1 MADERQSTAL
11 PPAQPSYI
19 LRGHASQ
26 VHSVQFVRQNTRL
39 ITGDAD
45 GWVIYWK
52 LETKRALA
60 VWKAHDGAILGTA
73 EWAHD
78 KIITHGRDNNLRIWQ
93 IRTGEE
99 SALSTALPAEEVF
112 GDRPVPWLLH
122 TLPVNTLNFC
132 AFSMCYASQG
142 RARGNEGVSEEAR
155 RSDQEA
161 YSIMIAVPAR
171 DDKKAEV
178 YQFPEEKL
186 RYVVPRAQ
194 PKDTGMV
201 MAIKLVQSSPA
212 QRMLVITGY
221 EGGLTA
227 VHVLPQDDGSA
238 IGLAQLVYLSQP
250 HTQPILSL
258 DVSPDANAYFTSG
271 ADAIVAAH
279 RLPNLPSRL
288 ENDNAPRGE
297 RDGEEQVVSVQNRD
311 DNEHASLSAIVT
323 QDTASAPADDPPI
336 SIPDDNSDKR
346 LSFSKRPVTSSTLS
360 EHSDRKSGGLSS
372 LLSGHTASSV
382 TAEAAPQPVLSTPS
396 IQAPYRVNNTKHA
409 GQQSLTVRS
418 DGRVLATGGWDSRVR
433 IYSTKTLKELAVLKW
448 HKQGVYAVA
457 FAGILDAR
465 ITERHSEGGG
475 ISRAEGLVTRK
486 ETGLSKLQRER
497 EEKMQVKHWIAAG
510 AKDGK
515 LASYI
520 LAPMTTSKDR
530 KRPLTEAATSEYAPD
545 LSITAADD
553 VHLHAIGYNESPD
566 RGLINSYAR
575 FRSSPLDFIREVS
588 LQFSGTGWR
597 SFDNH
602 VGQPEFYSGFS
613 EDMKTRVLNN
623 PMLVSKVRELAEG
636 RVRVE
641 AEQGLLGVDAQ
652 NGSGVGEKD
661 RKAKR
666 KTQIEESLMQV
677 SETWTDGMICKM
689 ESKNFIRGAYY
700 LATQLLT
707 RAYHQGVHV
716 SSEEVLRL
724 RTVAAEA
731 ARKKHSIIFLP
742 CHRSHVDYVSL
753 QIICYRLGLALP
765 TVVAGD
771 NLNFP
776 VVGSFL
782 QHAGAMWIRRSFGDD
797 QLYTTLVQAY
807 IDTLLQCGYNLEC
820 FVEGGRS
827 RTGKL
832 LPPKFGILSYMLDSV
847 ASRRVNDAIIC
858 PVSTQYDKVIEVDS
872 YISEL
877 LGQPKPKEN
886 LMDFLSSSSVLS
898 LKLGRVDVRFH
909 EPWSLR
915 TFIDQQRERASKL
928 PQQLDSKEDRI
939 RLLRTLGYKV
949 LSEINDVSVVMP
961 TALVGTV
968 LLTLRGRGVGKT
980 ELIRR
985 VEWLCDRVRA
995 QGGRVAH
1002 FGNLPTSVVVDRAL
1016 EVLGPGLVGL
1026 VPALPE
1032 DTYYAV
1038 DRFQL
1043 SFYRNMTIHLFILQS
1058 LVSAALYTTVKRG
1071 GAPESQRMSYTD
1083 LHAQVGFLSQL
1094 FRGEFIFPTEGLDF
1108 NLARTIAGLETD
1120 NVVKV
1125 TRNAEGVIDYVEL
1138 SDKERETGRE
1148 NFDFYCFLIWP
1159 FIEAAWLGTIS
1170 LMMLTPPLNHTT
1182 TASFDTNERWLDMKR
1197 VQDRSQLLG
1206 KTLYHQGDLSYYEA
1220 VNKETLKNSYT
1231 RFEEEGM
1238 IVVAKS
1244 KNTKTP
1250 TTIRLAEEWTPV
1262 RGSKGIIADGPLWRF
1277 AERISASRREGKNR
1291 RDGATVQTRVLSLVD
1306 FVGQA
1311 LWAGDVL
1318 DAKSIGREEV
1328 GAAKKK
1334 AKGRAKRGSMARL

>member
-1 MADERQSTAL
+1 MTA
-11 PPAQPSYI
+11 S
-19 LRGHASQ
+19 
-26 VHSVQFVRQNTRL
+26 
-39 ITGDAD
+39 
-45 GWVIYWK
+45 K
-52 LETKRALA
+52 E
-60 VWKAHDGAILGTA
+60 
-73 EWAHD
+73 
-78 KIITHGRDNNLRIWQ
+78 
-93 IRTGEE
+93 
-99 SALSTALPAEEVF
+99 
-112 GDRPVPWLLH
+112 
-122 TLPVNTLNFC
+122 
-132 AFSMCYASQG
+132 
-142 RARGNEGVSEEAR
+142 
-155 RSDQEA
+155 
-161 YSIMIAVPAR
+161 
-171 DDKKAEV
+171 
-178 YQFPEEKL
+178 
-186 RYVVPRAQ
+186 
-194 PKDTGMV
+194 PKD
-201 MAIKLVQSSPA
+201 SPSHS
-212 QRMLVITGY
+212 T
-221 EGGLTA
+221 
-227 VHVLPQDDGSA
+227 
-238 IGLAQLVYLSQP
+238 
-250 HTQPILSL
+250 
-258 DVSPDANAYFTSG
+258 TSG
-271 ADAIVAAH
+271 
-279 RLPNLPSRL
+279 
-288 ENDNAPRGE
+288 
-297 RDGEEQVVSVQNRD
+297 
-311 DNEHASLSAIVT
+311 
-323 QDTASAPADDPPI
+323 
-336 SIPDDNSDKR
+336 
-346 LSFSKRPVTSSTLS
+346 
-360 EHSDRKSGGLSS
+360 
-372 LLSGHTASSV
+372 
-382 TAEAAPQPVLSTPS
+382 
-396 IQAPYRVNNTKHA
+396 
-409 GQQSLTVRS
+409 
-418 DGRVLATGGWDSRVR
+418 
-433 IYSTKTLKELAVLKW
+433 
-448 HKQGVYAVA
+448 
-457 FAGILDAR
+457 
-465 ITERHSEGGG
+465 
-475 ISRAEGLVTRK
+475 
-486 ETGLSKLQRER
+486 
-497 EEKMQVKHWIAAG
+497 
-510 AKDGK
+510 
-515 LASYI
+515 
-520 LAPMTTSKDR
+520 
-530 KRPLTEAATSEYAPD
+530 YAPD
-545 LSITAADD
+545 LSITAADH
-553 VHLHAIGYNESPD
+553 VHLHAVGYNESPD

-597 SFDNH
+597 SFDDH

-623 PMLVSKVRELAEG
+623 TMLVSKVRELAE
-636 RVRVE
+636 RRVE
-641 AEQGLLGVDAQ
+641 VEAKEGLLGVNAQ
-652 NGSGVGEKD
+652 NDTGIGEKD

-666 KTQIEESLMQV
+666 KTQIEEALLEV
-677 SETWTDGMICKM
+677 SESWTDGMICKM
-689 ESKNFIRGAYY
+689 ESKSFIRGAYY

-797 QLYTTLVQAY
+797 QLYITLVQAY

-847 ASRRVNDAIIC
+847 ASGRVEDAIIC

-915 TFIDQQRERASKL
+915 TFINQQRERASKL
-928 PQQLDSKEDRI
+928 PQQIDSKEDRI

-949 LSEINDVSVVMP
+949 LSEINHVSVVMP

-1002 FGNLPTSVVVDRAL
+1002 FGNQPTAVVVDRAL

-1026 VPALPE
+1026 VPGLPE

-1058 LVSAALYTTVKRG
+1058 LVSAALYSTVKRG
-1071 GAPESQRMSYTD
+1071 GAPESQRMPYAD

-1094 FRGEFIFPTEGLDF
+1094 FRGEFIFPTEGLDS
-1108 NLARTIAGLETD
+1108 NLARTVSGLEAD
-1120 NVVKV
+1120 GVIKV
-1125 TRNAEGVIDYVEL
+1125 TRSSSGVMEFVEL

-1159 FIEAAWLGTIS
+1159 FVEAAWLGAVS
-1170 LMMLTPPLNHTT
+1170 LMMLTPPLA
-1182 TASFDTNERWLDMKR
+1182 ASPSSSSSSSSSSSKKTPRPAERWLDMKR
-1197 VQDRSQLLG
+1197 VQDRAQLLG

-1238 IVVAKS
+1238 ILVAKS
-1244 KNTKTP
+1244 KNAKSP
-1250 TTIRLAEEWTPV
+1250 TTIRLADEWAPV
-1262 RGSKGIIADGPLWRF
+1262 RGANGIVPDGPLWRF

-1291 RDGATVQTRVLSLVD
+1291 RDGATVHSRVLGLVD
-1306 FVGQA
+1306 GVGEG
-1311 LWAGDVL
+1311 LWEGEGVLEGRGVGEEEEAG
-1318 DAKSIGREEV
+1318 KSKR
-1328 GAAKKK
+1328 K
-1334 AKGRAKRGSMARL
+1334 ARGKAKRGSMARL